1 MGLFQQFPYSNF
13 HDLNLD
19 WLINQIKE
27 MGNQAVLSVNG
38 QTGDVIL
45 YQSENIVFP
54 EVDAN
59 TWRMVRIADGH
70 TAGVMFQN
78 GLMYVMFDNAAERVY
93 TVEHPPAYPVTSVD
107 GQTGDVTVFPD
118 AATRLPDVTDDYTNI
133 RRQIRTAGTDH
144 IVGIE
149 LKADKVFRMDGTTRA
164 QIYDAMNPPP
174 YPVTSVN
181 GQTGD
186 VTVTSDVTSVNG
198 QTGAVVI
205 AVPFANVST
214 ADVMFT
220 QAVNGHE
227 WSIGRET
234 LDGVGSIQIRTDSS
248 KAEAWIDFFTEDTP
262 QVTYSRKLLTTD
274 DIPSSSGVISIN
286 GLSGVVTL
294 TGTDIKINANSQVS
308 IDTKLADID
317 AELLSQ
323 GGDITDIQDDISD
336 IQDDVSDLQT
346 AIANVGASGDGLAYI
361 VDGDTAPAAVPAGA
375 YAFLKNNTH
384 GLANGFYTNDAY
396 NDFPVSGGTAD
407 STVFTAIGAEGILN
421 QLVNNV
427 LSASWT
433 ASSSSSSGEHLTN
446 NVSLTPGLWIL
457 IAQLPI
463 CAVASGQESATGIG
477 FSDDT
482 AVTIFPSGAIN
493 STVSYN
499 HLFAMATVTS
509 NVNAFVRSAANRSVT
524 YTYIDRGGIIAVKIK

>member
-27 MGNQAVLSVNG
+27 MGNHAVLSVNG

-93 TVEHPPAYPVTSVD
+93 TVDHPPAYPVTSVD

-181 GQTGD
+181 GQTG
-186 VTVTSDVTSVNG
+186 
-198 QTGAVVI
+198 AVVLAI
-205 AVPFANVST
+205 PFSNVST
-214 ADVMFT
+214 ADVMFS

-248 KAEAWIDFFTEDTP
+248 KAEVWIDFFTEGTP

-323 GGDITDIQDDISD
+323 GGDITDIQDDVTD
-336 IQDDVSDLQT
+336 IQGDITNLQN
-346 AIANVGASGDGLAYI
+346 AIADVGPSGDGLAYI
-361 VDGDTAPAAVPAGA
+361 VDGDTAAAAVPAGA

-384 GLANGFYTNDAY
+384 GLADGFYINSSSSA
-396 NDFPVSGGTAD
+396 FPVSGGSATSA
-407 STVFTAIGAEGILN
+407 VFTAAPVQGILN
-421 QLVNNV
+421 LLNIVIKQDSESGTTDANGALLTNVIFDNITLLSCWASNNNCATPYKRSDGTLAFR
-427 LSASWT
+427 LSSTSSGSWT
-433 ASSSSSSGEHLTN
+433 VTAS
-446 NVSLTPGLWIL
+446 
-457 IAQLPI
+457 AQR
-463 CAVASGQESATGIG
+463 
-477 FSDDT
+477 
-482 AVTIFPSGAIN
+482 
-493 STVSYN
+493 TVYYS
-499 HLFAMATVTS
+499 
-509 NVNAFVRSAANRSVT
+509 
-524 YTYIDRGGIIAVKIK
+524 YIDRALPQ

>member
-38 QTGDVIL
+38 QTGDVVL

-93 TVEHPPAYPVTSVD
+93 TVDHPPAYPVTSVD

-133 RRQIRTAGTDH
+133 RRQIKTAGTDH

-186 VTVTSDVTSVNG
+186 VTITSDVTSVNG

-214 ADVMFT
+214 ADVMFS

-234 LDGVGSIQIRTDSS
+234 LDGVGSIQIRTDAT

-274 DIPSSSGVISIN
+274 DIPSGSGVISIN
-286 GLSGVVTL
+286 GLNGVVTL
-294 TGTDIKINANSQVS
+294 TGTDIKINAGSQVS
-308 IDTKLADID
+308 IDTKLSDID
-317 AELLSQ
+317 SELLSQ
-323 GGDITDIQDDISD
+323 GGDITDIQDDITTIQGDITD
-336 IQDDVSDLQT
+336 IQGDISDLQT

-361 VDGDTAPAAVPAGA
+361 VDGDTAAVAVPAGA

-384 GLANGFYTNDAY
+384 GLADGFYQNTSASS
-396 NDFPVSGGTAD
+396 FPVSGGSAT
-407 STVFTAIGAEGILN
+407 SSVFTAVDPAGVLNAISYPTAITYTKNTSVYDSGDINAYKIGKLVYISLVSTQTKASGTNMVIASGFPIPAGEVRAFGPLCVPWTGDLTTKYQIYMESSG
-421 QLVNNV
+421 QLKVNNK
-427 LSASWT
+427 A
-433 ASSSSSSGEHLTN
+433 
-446 NVSLTPGLWIL
+446 
-457 IAQLPI
+457 
-463 CAVASGQESATGIG
+463 SATSMNTQLI
-477 FSDDT
+477 
-482 AVTIFPSGAIN
+482 
-493 STVSYN
+493 
-499 HLFAMATVTS
+499 
-509 NVNAFVRSAANRSVT
+509 
-524 YTYIDRGGIIAVKIK
+524 YICE

>member
-54 EVDAN
+54 EVNAN

-93 TVEHPPAYPVTSVD
+93 TVDHPPAYPVTSVD

-133 RRQIRTAGTDH
+133 RRQIRTDGTDH

-149 LKADKVFRMDGTTRA
+149 LKADKAFRMDGTTRA

-186 VTVTSDVTSVNG
+186 VQVTSDVTSVNG
-198 QTGAVVI
+198 QTGAVII

-214 ADVMFT
+214 ADVMFS

-234 LDGVGSIQIRTDSS
+234 LDGVGSIQIRTDSA

-274 DIPSSSGVISIN
+274 DIPSGSGVVSIN

-294 TGTDIKINANSQVS
+294 TGTDIKINAGSPVS

-317 AELLSQ
+317 AELLS
-323 GGDITDIQDDISD
+323 DIQGDISD
-336 IQDDVSDLQT
+336 IQA
-346 AIANVGASGDGLAYI
+346 AISGGLGPSGDGLAYI
-361 VDGDTAPAAVPAGA
+361 VDGDTAAVAVPAGA
-375 YAFLKNNTH
+375 YAFIKNNTH
-384 GLANGFYTNDAY
+384 SLADGFYQNTSGSS
-396 NDFPVSGGTAD
+396 FPTSGGTAD
-407 STVFTAIGAEGILN
+407 STVFTAVPSEGVLNSLNNKIKLFPDVTNILSDSHAAGSVLNYTATQDCYFIGWATRTADTKVML
-421 QLVNNV
+421 NNV
-427 LSASWT
+427 EIVDGSQAK
-433 ASSSSSSGEHLTN
+433 
-446 NVSLTPGLWIL
+446 
-457 IAQLPI
+457 
-463 CAVASGQESATGIG
+463 
-477 FSDDT
+477 
-482 AVTIFPSGAIN
+482 PSG
-493 STVSYN
+493 VSWEIYGSSLS
-499 HLFAMATVTS
+499 LFLKTGDRI
-509 NVNAFVRSAANRSVT
+509 RSDANMR
-524 YTYIDRGGIIAVKIK
+524 YIIMGLR

>member
-78 GLMYVMFDNAAERVY
+78 GLMYVMLDNTAERVY

-205 AVPFANVST
+205 AVPFSNVST
-214 ADVMFT
+214 ADVMFS

-234 LDGVGSIQIRTDSS
+234 LDGVGSIQIRTDAT
-248 KAEAWIDFFTEDTP
+248 KAEAWIDFFTEDSP

-294 TGTDIKINANSQVS
+294 TGTDIKINAGSQVS
-308 IDTKLADID
+308 IDTKLSDID
-317 AELLSQ
+317 SELLSQ
-323 GGDITDIQDDISD
+323 GGDITDIQDDITD
-336 IQDDVSDLQT
+336 IQGDITDLQT

-361 VDGDTAPAAVPAGA
+361 VDGDTAAAAVPSGA

-384 GLANGFYTNDAY
+384 SLDNGFYQNTSGSS
-396 NDFPVSGGTAD
+396 FPVSGGSAT
-407 STVFTAIGAEGILN
+407 SSVFTP
-421 QLVNNV
+421 V
-427 LSASWT
+427 
-433 ASSSSSSGEHLTN
+433 
-446 NVSLTPGLWIL
+446 
-457 IAQLPI
+457 
-463 CAVASGQESATGIG
+463 
-477 FSDDT
+477 DT
-482 AVTIFPSGAIN
+482 AGVLNALN
-493 STVSYN
+493 NKMKVVQMTVSQ
-499 HLFAMATVTS
+499 AVTS
-509 NVNAFVRSAANRSVT
+509 NAQAAIDIDSVIPVG
-524 YTYIDRGGIIAVKIK
+524 YSPIAVNYSRSSAGNSTFIIGSPYYSNTWAFRIRNTQSSSTDMKFDGTVHILCVKY

>member
-1 MGLFQQFPYSNF
+1 MGLFQQFPYTNF
-13 HDLNLD
+13 HDINLD
-19 WLINQIKE
+19 WLINEIKKI
-27 MGNQAVLSVNG
+27 GSNAVLSVNG
-38 QTGDVIL
+38 QTGDVVL

-78 GLMYVMFDNAAERVY
+78 GLMYVMFDNSAERVY
-93 TVEHPPAYPVTSVD
+93 TVDHPPAYPVTSVD

-149 LKADKVFRMDGTTRA
+149 LKADKVFRMDGPTRA

-186 VTVTSDVTSVNG
+186 VTITSDVTSVNG
-198 QTGAVVI
+198 QTGAVVLAI
-205 AVPFANVST
+205 PFANVSIP
-214 ADVMFT
+214 DVMFT

-234 LDGVGSIQIRTDSS
+234 LDGVGSIQIRTDAT

-262 QVTYSRKLLTTD
+262 QVTYSRKLLTVD
-274 DIPSSSGVISIN
+274 DIPSSSGVVSIN

-294 TGTDIKINANSQVS
+294 TGTDIKINANSPVS

-317 AELLSQ
+317 SELLDQ
-323 GGDITDIQDDISD
+323 GGDITDL
-336 IQDDVSDLQT
+336 QDDVSDIQT
-346 AIANVGASGDGLAYI
+346 DINKIHSDLTYI
-361 VDGDTAPAAVPAGA
+361 VDGDTANAAVPVGA
-375 YAFLKNNTH
+375 YVYIKNNTH
-384 GLANGFYTNDAY
+384 NLTDGIYINTSANTY
-396 NDFPVSGGTAD
+396 PVSGTNAD
-407 STVFTAIGAEGILN
+407 STIFTPVSNVGAVNELLNAIVNNSSILAGIMNISLTKESIASTNLNDYIHPSIFVIGSSEASSWSNLPASTGMVILILANKNTDTPSRTLQFAFTPTNMYYRMILN
-421 QLVNNV
+421 GTD
-427 LSASWT
+427 ARAW
-433 ASSSSSSGEHLTN
+433 
-446 NVSLTPGLWIL
+446 
-457 IAQLPI
+457 
-463 CAVASGQESATGIG
+463 
-477 FSDDT
+477 
-482 AVTIFPSGAIN
+482 VTI
-493 STVSYN
+493 
-499 HLFAMATVTS
+499 H
-509 NVNAFVRSAANRSVT
+509 
-524 YTYIDRGGIIAVKIK
+524 

>member
-13 HDLNLD
+13 HNLNLD

-54 EVDAN
+54 EVNAN

-93 TVEHPPAYPVTSVD
+93 TVDHPPAYPVTSVD

-164 QIYDAMNPPP
+164 QIYDALNPPP

-198 QTGAVVI
+198 QTGAVVLAI
-205 AVPFANVST
+205 PFSNVST
-214 ADVMFT
+214 ADVMFS

-248 KAEAWIDFFTEDTP
+248 KAEAWIDFFTEETP

-317 AELLSQ
+317 SELLSQ

-336 IQDDVSDLQT
+336 IQDDITDLQT
-346 AIANVGASGDGLAYI
+346 AISNVGASGDGLAYI
-361 VDGDTAPAAVPAGA
+361 VDGDTATAAVPAGA

-384 GLANGFYTNDAY
+384 GLANGFYQNTSANS
-396 NDFPVSGGTAD
+396 FPVSGGTAD
-407 STVFTAIGAEGILN
+407 STVFTAVPVEGVLNTLNNKTTYKVGTISGTTSNNGTISAGVNYDDITLITCWLGDTQSCSPFRSSTGILGFRIFTTSGGS
-421 QLVNNV
+421 LVP
-427 LSASWT
+427 SA
-433 ASSSSSSGEHLTN
+433 
-446 NVSLTPGLWIL
+446 NVSKTVYYLYLDAP
-457 IAQLPI
+457 LPPY
-463 CAVASGQESATGIG
+463 GT
-477 FSDDT
+477 
-482 AVTIFPSGAIN
+482 
-493 STVSYN
+493 
-499 HLFAMATVTS
+499 
-509 NVNAFVRSAANRSVT
+509 
-524 YTYIDRGGIIAVKIK
+524 

>member
-78 GLMYVMFDNAAERVY
+78 GLMYVMLDNAADRVY
-93 TVEHPPAYPVTSVD
+93 TVDHPPAYPVTSVD

-214 ADVMFT
+214 ADVMFS

-234 LDGVGSIQIRTDSS
+234 LDGVGSIQIRTDAT

-323 GGDITDIQDDISD
+323 GGDITDIQDDITD
-336 IQDDVSDLQT
+336 IQ
-346 AIANVGASGDGLAYI
+346 GDITDIQGDITSLETNTENLAGGLAYI
-361 VDGDTAPAAVPAGA
+361 VDGDTATVAVPANGYA
-375 YAFLKNNTH
+375 YIKNNTH
-384 GLANGFYTNDAY
+384 GLSEGLYINASGAT
-396 NDFPVSGGTAD
+396 FPVSGGTATSSIFTPASGVLNNLPSG
-407 STVFTAIGAEGILN
+407 STVKETIAYDTANGKWELSKAGHIMELMINGLPGGDGISYTIPVQYRPTGYHARGLCADSN
-421 QLVNNV
+421 
-427 LSASWT
+427 AT
-433 ASSSSSSGEHLTN
+433 AFMRVTVTTTGTISFNG
-446 NVSLTPGLWIL
+446 
-457 IAQLPI
+457 
-463 CAVASGQESATGIG
+463 SATGAIYG
-477 FSDDT
+477 EVSW
-482 AVTIFPSGAIN
+482 TI
-493 STVSYN
+493 
-499 HLFAMATVTS
+499 
-509 NVNAFVRSAANRSVT
+509 
-524 YTYIDRGGIIAVKIK
+524 